1 MNGFVM
7 SKQMALLAVLVQ
19 MWTAQS
25 PVSRVDLPIVRI
37 AADGLLV
44 DRTSRE
50 VVFLVTARRA
60 PRSNQVFDAA
70 DLDLSVG
77 NEGDLG
83 LVFREESIVDS
94 LSGSF
99 QIDPEVGLSEINS
112 SAEEEIHFFAHRRKV
127 RSDSFSLQSQVGNP
141 KVSGEIS
148 FDGVLKDSRI
158 PEAAQ
163 VQSFVGNGPEGFLGQ
178 VILPSL
184 GESLHDENELGKGNS
199 SILQKMGHHGRRN
212 SAVFNESLSYL
223 GFLLP
228 FPVVVRPLVVVG
240 DVTSFLE
247 IIDH

>member
-7 SKQMALLAVLVQ
+7 SKQVALLAVLVQ
-19 MWTAQS
+19 MGTAQS
-25 PVSRVDLPIVRI
+25 TVSRIDLSVMRI
-37 AADGLLV
+37 ATDWLLV

-50 VVFLVTARRA
+50 VVFLVTAGGA
-60 PRSNQVFDAA
+60 PSSNQVFDAA

-77 NEGDLG
+77 DEGDLG
-83 LVFREESIVDS
+83 LVFREESVVDS
-94 LSGSF
+94 LSGFF
-99 QIDPEVGLSEINS
+99 QIDPEVGLSEIDS
-112 SAEEEIHFFAHRRKV
+112 SAEEEIHFFAHCRKM

-163 VQSFVGNGPEGFLGQ
+163 VQSFVGDGPEGFLGQ
-178 VILPSL
+178 IILSPL
-184 GESLHDENELGKGNS
+184 GESLNDENELGKWDS
-199 SILQKMGHHGRRN
+199 SIFQQMRHHGRRN
-212 SAVFNESLSYL
+212 SAMLDESFSGL
-223 GFLLP
+223 GFLFP